1 MRVIAGTAKG
11 HPLVAP
17 GGMNTR
23 PITDKIK
30 GALFNSWQLQIVD
43 SKFLDLFA
51 GSGSMGIEALSRG
64 AEKVIFV
71 EKDRKATDI
80 IKKNLA
86 ACKFTSGYEIC
97 RADVFRKIEC
107 LKAEREQFNII
118 YLDPPFT
125 VDEIF
130 IPVMEALSDGKLLS
144 KDGIIVIRTK
154 KEKEMPDEFGKLKK
168 YKFKIYGISGVHFY
182 ADDVVKTVTPHPV
195 KGVYF

>member
-71 EKDRKATDI
+71 EKDR
-80 IKKNLA
+80 
-86 ACKFTSGYEIC
+86 
-97 RADVFRKIEC
+97 
-107 LKAEREQFNII
+107 
-118 YLDPPFT
+118 
-125 VDEIF
+125 
-130 IPVMEALSDGKLLS
+130 
-144 KDGIIVIRTK
+144 
-154 KEKEMPDEFGKLKK
+154 
-168 YKFKIYGISGVHFY
+168 
-182 ADDVVKTVTPHPV
+182 
-195 KGVYF
+195 